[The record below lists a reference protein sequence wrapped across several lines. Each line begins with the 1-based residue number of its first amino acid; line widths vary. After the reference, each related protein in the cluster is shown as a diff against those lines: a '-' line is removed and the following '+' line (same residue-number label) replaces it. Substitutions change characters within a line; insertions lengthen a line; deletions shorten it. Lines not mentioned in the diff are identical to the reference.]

1 VNRESEKGQ
10 TVMQLVMQVHR
21 RDEQYDGTLTRAGDE
36 CSLPFTSLLELIAV
50 LERLTTPEPEPV
62 EPPQARQS

>member
-1 VNRESEKGQ
+1 
-10 TVMQLVMQVHR
+10 MQLVMQVHR
-21 RDEQYDGTLTRAGDE
+21 RDEQYHGTLTRPGDE

-62 EPPQARQS
+62 EQPPPRRS